1 MKRKILIRLTAL
13 VLMSVMMLSI
23 AGCDK
28 KTATSD
34 GEKMKVS
41 MLFADNP
48 AAPYKEDWLVLQ
60 EIEKKA
66 NVDFDIQAVPISD
79 INDKRKIIF
88 NSGELPDLIAYTWP
102 NDVREYVDAG
112 IILPISK
119 YEDKM
124 PNMKKKIEELNFY
137 EEVNNLREL
146 DGNYYVLP
154 TMKET
159 TTQGLCLMLRKDIFE
174 KHNIAIP
181 TTHTELYDVLKK
193 LKELYPNSY
202 PMTGYSGYPQLLR
215 SLGPIFNVDD
225 LNNPDRCS
233 YDREADKWEFTP
245 ATEEYKAAMEYI
257 VKLSQ
262 EGLLDPETLTQDRN
276 QWTQKLFTS
285 TSFVTYGYI
294 DQTGNLSE
302 EGRKVY
308 GEDFELIHVL
318 PVAGPDGQVRVTKA
332 GRGNNASIAI
342 SAAAAKRDDF
352 DRFIE
357 FVDWLYFSDEGISLC
372 KLGVE
377 GVTYLKDGDAYVRPD
392 TFKTESNPTGTLSSS
407 KDFGL
412 GTSNF
417 LIVDIS
423 RFKMRGSSATR
434 VYNDKLTENNW
445 IMTSIPAVLISE
457 EDKEDRSILIQKLTD
472 FTERSIFDFVLG
484 KRSIDDWDKYIK
496 EIEKLGYKK
505 LEDLINKN
513 WQANRTK

>member
-13 VLMSVMMLSI
+13 MLMSVMMLSI
-23 AGCDK
+23 AGCGE
-28 KTATSD
+28 KTATND
-34 GEKMKVS
+34 GEKMKVT

-48 AAPYKEDWLVLQ
+48 VAPYKEDWLLLQ
-60 EIEKKA
+60 EIEKRA
-66 NVDFDIQAVPISD
+66 NVDLDIQVVPMSD

-88 NSGELPDLIAYTWP
+88 NSGELPDLIGYTWP
-102 NDVREYVDAG
+102 NDVREYVGSG
-112 IILPISK
+112 IILPINK

-159 TTQGLCLMLRKDIFE
+159 AYQGLCLILRKDIFE

-193 LKELYPNSY
+193 LKELYPDSY

-215 SLGPIFNVDD
+215 SIGPIFNVDD

-245 ATEEYKAAMEYI
+245 ATEEYKETMEYI

-276 QWTQKLFTS
+276 QWTQKLVSS

-294 DQTGNLSE
+294 DQTGNLSDA
-302 EGRKVY
+302 GRKVY

-318 PVAGPDGQVRVTKA
+318 PVAGPDGQVRVSKA
-332 GRGNNASIAI
+332 GRGNNASVAI

-352 DRFIE
+352 DRLIE

-372 KLGVE
+372 GLGVE
-377 GVTYLKDGDAYVRPD
+377 GVTYLKEEDGYVRPD
-392 TFKTESNPTGTLSSS
+392 TIKTELNPTGTLSLT
-407 KDFGL
+407 KDFGMA
-412 GTSNF
+412 TSNF
-417 LIVDIS
+417 YIVELEK
-423 RFKMRGSSATR
+423 FKTKGNPVTR
-434 VYNDKLTENNW
+434 EYYNTLTENNW
-445 IMTSIPAVLISE
+445 IMPPIPAVLINE

-472 FTERSIFDFVLG
+472 FTERTVFDFVLG
-484 KRSIDDWDKYIK
+484 KRSIDDWDKYMK
-496 EIEKLGYKK
+496 EIEDLGYKK
-505 LEDLINKN
+505 LEALINKN
-513 WQANRTK
+513 WQANKTK